1 MCILNY
7 LNLKTL
13 FTNKLL
19 FIVFDK
25 TEIILVDRHGNVK
38 TLSETN
44 YCFISYLT
52 PLSIIA
58 FVASIINY
66 KFLSISNLSLSANLY
81 NWLLKI
87 QLLRI
92 ILYVQLLLIRSTL

>member
-7 LNLKTL
+7 LILKTL
-13 FTNKLL
+13 FTNKPL
-19 FIVFDK
+19 FFVFAK
-25 TEIILVDRHGNVK
+25 TELILVDCHVNVK

-66 KFLSISNLSLSANLY
+66 TFNQFQTSH
-81 NWLLKI
+81 
-87 QLLRI
+87 
-92 ILYVQLLLIRSTL
+92 

>member
-13 FTNKLL
+13 FANKLL
-19 FIVFDK
+19 FFVFDK
-25 TEIILVDRHGNVK
+25 TELILVDCHENVK

-44 YCFISYLT
+44 YYFISYLT

-58 FVASIINY
+58 FVASIINCTFY
-66 KFLSISNLSLSANLY
+66 QFQTSH
-81 NWLLKI
+81 
-87 QLLRI
+87 
-92 ILYVQLLLIRSTL
+92 